1 MPFAGPASCARA
13 KAPWTC
19 RPGAALPLGTRYAAT
34 VLQAERVRFR
44 WLEVGSSREAIF
56 PILPSG
62 SRQFRVASR
71 LDGVNFEPRAP
82 LHGA

>member
-34 VLQAERVRFR
+34 VLQAELPVIPVL
-44 WLEVGSSREAIF
+44 WYQHSATSS
-56 PILPSG
+56 
-62 SRQFRVASR
+62 QR
-71 LDGVNFEPRAP
+71 LRNVSLDPMEMSYRLSQAQ
-82 LHGA
+82 GAR